1 VTDFDHTSLDR
12 ILPSAP
18 SSPDWDDVM
27 SRARTQQGRRR
38 RRLAVLAAVALVAVG
53 TASAVCVRAIL
64 LDTGST
70 ALPPAGA
77 PPSAPET
84 GELVIHYD
92 GRPGLTDGWTPV
104 HQVWVYAA
112 GRVIWRDEGGPFGV
126 ADGTGEVR
134 TGLLEQHLTPEGVEL
149 LRAEVISTG
158 LFDRDRHLRLLSAPP
173 WFWGES
179 RYGPARRS

>member
-1 VTDFDHTSLDR
+1 MTDFDHTSLDR

-92 GRPGLTDGWTPV
+92 GRPGL
-104 HQVWVYAA
+104 
-112 GRVIWRDEGGPFGV
+112 
-126 ADGTGEVR
+126 
-134 TGLLEQHLTPEGVEL
+134 
-149 LRAEVISTG
+149 RACPRRRFEERRG
-158 LFDRDRHLRLLSAPP
+158 AQLSETA
-173 WFWGES
+173 
-179 RYGPARRS
+179 